1 MPGPCKKITMTHKLL
16 ILTLL
21 VASLVACSPTVPM
34 ATPISPTATSLLPT
48 ATPVPPTAMPVPPT
62 APPIFAIPTFTPPS
76 RPAGDGVVNG
86 WAVLAEKDSYDDVK
100 MTNLPIGYTNT
111 LQLRQ
116 VLLNF
121 GWPASRIREVREFDQ
136 ASLRQSLD
144 WLAKNAD
151 ADDVVLLYVAA
162 HGKYMTDVV
171 KWSDF
176 IAADWATVPSQK
188 RVLVMDT
195 CQASTLTA
203 AVKGDSRPYLAIAA
217 VGEGEY
223 GWSGLE
229 EEKLPIIGGV
239 FTHYFAAAF
248 ANPKADADGDGQV
261 SIQEAAHLAETQQ
274 RAYMHDVVLAV
285 PQFLESYHKL
295 GSNPER
301 DPGFPHVI
309 VDDAIGE
316 PIYLKLTKPAMPGKF
331 GDTWTRPA
339 DEMKMVYVPAGKFKM
354 GTDDE
359 GLKYAQQLCIK
370 YGGDYAIATCRPV
383 VFADERLAHTVVLD
397 GFWIDR
403 TEVTNKQYRRC
414 VEAKACTPPVDS
426 SSYTRKSYYGNS
438 VYDNYPVVWVN
449 QQQAADYCKWAGAR
463 LPTEAEWEYAA
474 RGPEGRIFPWGNT
487 FDGKRLNYCDV
498 NCTAGPNDKTVN
510 DGYADTAPV
519 ASFPTGV
526 SWCGALDLAGNVR
539 EWVADWYGRYP
550 PRQELNPTGPISG
563 TSRIPRGGCWLDTPD
578 NVRSTNRGE
587 NSIDYTRHK
596 VGFRC
601 AKN

>member
-1 MPGPCKKITMTHKLL
+1 MIYKLL
-16 ILTLL
+16 IFMLL
-21 VASLVACSPTVPM
+21 VTSLAACSPTAPM
-34 ATPISPTATSLLPT
+34 ATPISPTATPIPPTAKHVPPT
-48 ATPVPPTAMPVPPT
+48 ATPVPPA
-62 APPIFAIPTFTPPS
+62 APPILAMPTFALSS

-121 GWPASRIREVREFDQ
+121 GWPASHIREVREFDQ

-151 ADDVVLLYVAA
+151 ADDIVLLYVTA
-162 HGKYMTDVV
+162 HGKYMSDAI

-176 IAADWATVPSQK
+176 IAADWAAVPGQK

-195 CQASTLTA
+195 CQAGALTA
-203 AVKGDSRPYLAIAA
+203 AVKGDSRPYLSIAA
-217 VGEGEY
+217 VDKGEY

-239 FTHYFAAAF
+239 FTYYFAAAF
-248 ANPKADADGDGQV
+248 ANPKADADGNGQISV
-261 SIQEAAHLAETQQ
+261 QEAACLAETQQ
-274 RAYMHDVVLAV
+274 RAYTHGVVLAV
-285 PQFLESYHKL
+285 REFLEGYHKL
-295 GSNPER
+295 GSYPER

-309 VDDAIGE
+309 VDDAIGK
-316 PIYLKLTKPAMPGKF
+316 PVYLKPDKSAASGKL

-339 DEMKMVYVPAGKFKM
+339 DGMTMVYVPAGEFKM
-354 GTDDE
+354 GSDDD
-359 GLKYAQQLCIK
+359 GFKYAQQLCIK
-370 YGGDYAIATCRPV
+370 YGGDDAIATCKPV
-383 VFADERLAHTVVLD
+383 AFADEQPAHTVALD

-414 VEAKACTPPVDS
+414 VEAQACTPPVDS
-426 SSYTRKSYYGNS
+426 SSYTRKSHYGNHA
-438 VYDNYPVVWVN
+438 YDNYPVVWVN
-449 QQQAADYCKWAGAR
+449 QQQAADYCQWGGAR

-498 NCTAGPNDKTVN
+498 NCEAGPNDKTVD
-510 DGYADTAPV
+510 DGYADTAPGG
-519 ASFPTGV
+519 ASHRASV
-526 SWCGALDLAGNVR
+526 GA
-539 EWVADWYGRYP
+539 GRWIW
-550 PRQELNPTGPISG
+550 RVTCESG
-563 TSRIPRGGCWLDTPD
+563 RRIDMDVIPRGDKSTRPARLLAYLEYRAEGAGSTRQMTSAARIEARTRLTIRATKWVSAAPRVKRPD
-578 NVRSTNRGE
+578 SR
-587 NSIDYTRHK
+587 I
-596 VGFRC
+596 
-601 AKN
+601 

>member
-1 MPGPCKKITMTHKLL
+1 MI
-16 ILTLL
+16 
-21 VASLVACSPTVPM
+21 ASLLLAACGPVET
-34 ATPISPTATSLLPT
+34 ATPAATATSLGANSVPPT
-48 ATPVPPTAMPVPPT
+48 FTPTVAPVPPTATSITPM
-62 APPIFAIPTFTPPS
+62 APPILAMPTFTPPS

-100 MTNLPIGYTNT
+100 MANLPIGYTNT

-116 VLLNF
+116 VLLDS
-121 GWPASRIREVREFDQ
+121 GWQASRIREAREFDQ

-151 ADDVVLLYVAA
+151 ADDIALLYVAA

-176 IAADWATVPSQK
+176 IAADWAAVPSQK

-195 CQASTLTA
+195 CQAGALTA
-203 AVKGDSRPYLAIAA
+203 AVKGDARPYLAVAA
-217 VGEGEY
+217 VDKGEL

-229 EEKLPIIGGV
+229 EEGLPIIGGV
-239 FTHYFAAAF
+239 FTHYFAAALN
-248 ANPKADADGDGQV
+248 NPQADADGNGQISV
-261 SIQEAAHLAETQQ
+261 QEAARLAETQQ
-274 RAYMHDVVLAV
+274 RAYMHNVVLAV
-285 PQFLESYHKL
+285 PEFLEDYHKL
-295 GSNPER
+295 GGYPER

-309 VDDAIGE
+309 VDDAMGQ
-316 PIYLKLTKPAMPGKF
+316 PVYLKFASVGKL
-331 GDTWTRPA
+331 GDTRIRPA

-354 GTDDE
+354 GTDDK
-359 GLKYAQQLCIK
+359 GLKYSQQLCIK
-370 YGGDYAIATCRPV
+370 YSGYDYAIAIVGCGPA
-383 VFADERLAHTVVLD
+383 VFADERLAHTVTLD

-403 TEVTNKQYRRC
+403 TEVTNRQYRRC

-426 SSYTRKSYYGNS
+426 GSYTRKSYYGNN
-438 VYDNYPVVWVN
+438 VYDNYPVIWIN
-449 QQQAADYCKWAGAR
+449 QQQAADYCQWAGAR

-487 FDGKRLNYCDV
+487 FDGKRLNYCDAS
-498 NCTAGPNDKTVN
+498 CAAGPNDKTVN

-519 ASFPTGV
+519 GSFPTGV
-526 SWCGALDLAGNVR
+526 SWCGALDLGGNVR
-539 EWVADWYGRYP
+539 EWVADWYERYP
-550 PRQELNPTGPISG
+550 PRPEVNPTGPISG
-563 TSRIPRGGCWLDTPD
+563 TSRIPRGGCWLDTPID
-578 NVRSTNRGE
+578 VRSTNRGG

>member
-1 MPGPCKKITMTHKLL
+1 MAHKLL
-16 ILTLL
+16 IVMLL
-21 VASLVACSPTVPM
+21 VTNLTACSSAAPTAM
-34 ATPISPTATSLLPT
+34 PISTTATLTTPTATPVLPT
-48 ATPVPPTAMPVPPT
+48 ATPIPPTAL
-62 APPIFAIPTFTPPS
+62 PISATPTFAPSS
-76 RPAGDGVVNG
+76 RPTSDGVVNG

-116 VLLNF
+116 VLLGF

-144 WLAKNAD
+144 WLANNAD

-171 KWSDF
+171 RWSDF
-176 IAADWATVPSQK
+176 IAADWAAVPSQR

-195 CQASTLTA
+195 CQASALTT
-203 AVKGDSRPYLAIAA
+203 AVKGDSRSYLAIAA
-217 VGEGEY
+217 VDKGEY

-248 ANPKADADGDGQV
+248 NDSKADADGNGQV
-261 SIQEAAHLAETQQ
+261 SIQEAARQAETQQ

-285 PQFLESYHKL
+285 PEFLEGYHKL
-295 GSNPER
+295 GSYPER

-316 PIYLKLTKPAMPGKF
+316 PVYLKLDARTSAAPAKL
-331 GDTWTRPA
+331 GDTWARPA
-339 DEMKMVYVPAGKFKM
+339 DEMTMVYVPAGEFKM
-354 GTDDE
+354 GSDDD
-359 GLKYAQQLCIK
+359 GIKYARQLCK
-370 YGGDYAIATCRPV
+370 EYGGDDAIATCKADA
-383 VFADERLAHTVVLD
+383 FADEQPAHTVALD

-403 TEVTNKQYRRC
+403 TEVTNRQYQRC

-426 SSYTRKSYYGNS
+426 SSYMRESYFGN
-438 VYDNYPVVWVN
+438 VAYDIYPVVWVT
-449 QQQAADYCKWAGAR
+449 QQQAANYCQWAGAR

-474 RGPEGRIFPWGNT
+474 RGPEGRTFPWGNT

-498 NCTAGPNDKTVN
+498 NCTAGPNDKTVD
-510 DGYADTAPV
+510 DGYTDTAPV
-519 ASFPTGV
+519 ASFPTGA

-550 PRQELNPTGPISG
+550 SVQQVNPTGPISG

-578 NVRSTNRGE
+578 DVRSTNRGE

-596 VGFRC
+596 VGLRC
-601 AKN
+601 ASY

>member
-1 MPGPCKKITMTHKLL
+1 MTQCFSP
-16 ILTLL
+16 ILL
-21 VASLVACSPTVPM
+21 VTLFLVAGCAGAALSPAPVLPS
-34 ATPISPTATSLLPT
+34 ATPIAPTASPVLPT
-48 ATPVPPTAMPVPPT
+48 ATPVPPTAPAALAMP
-62 APPIFAIPTFTPPS
+62 AFTPTS
-76 RPAGDGVVNG
+76 RPARDGVVNG
-86 WAVLAEKDSYDDVK
+86 WAVLAEKDNYDDVK

-111 LQLRQ
+111 FQLRQ
-116 VLLNF
+116 VLLDF
-121 GWPASRIREVREFDQ
+121 GWQASRIREVREFDQ

-176 IAADWATVPSQK
+176 IAADWAAVPSQK

-195 CQASTLTA
+195 CQASALTA
-203 AVKGDSRPYLAIAA
+203 AVNGDSRPYLAIAA
-217 VGEGEY
+217 VDKGEY

-248 ANPKADADGDGQV
+248 NSSKADADGTGQV
-261 SIQEAAHLAETQQ
+261 SIQEASRLAETQQ

-285 PQFLESYHKL
+285 PEFLEGYHKL
-295 GSNPER
+295 GSTPER

-316 PIYLKLTKPAMPGKF
+316 PVYLKLDGPKSAAPAKL
-331 GDTWTRPA
+331 GDTWTRLA
-339 DEMKMVYVPAGKFKM
+339 DEMAMVYVPAGEFKM
-354 GTDDE
+354 GSDDD
-359 GLKYAQQLCIK
+359 GIKYARQLCK
-370 YGGDYAIATCRPV
+370 EYGGDDAIATCRPV
-383 VFADERLAHTVVLD
+383 AFADEQPAHTVVLD

-403 TEVTNKQYRRC
+403 TEVTNKQYHRC
-414 VEAKACTPPVDS
+414 VEAQACTPPVDS
-426 SSYTRKSYYGNS
+426 SSYTRKSYYGDS
-438 VYDNYPVVWVN
+438 AYDNYPVIWIN
-449 QQQAADYCKWAGAR
+449 QQQAADYCQWAGAR

-474 RGPEGRIFPWGNT
+474 RGPEGRIFPWGST

-498 NCTAGPNDKTVN
+498 NCTGGPNDRSIN
-510 DGYADTAPV
+510 DGHADTAPV

-550 PRQELNPTGPISG
+550 PRQEVNPTGPISG

-578 NVRSTNRGE
+578 DVRSTNRGE

-601 AKN
+601 AKS